1 MVDLDAALF
10 HDFLE
15 RSMADWIGH
24 IPADAPQNHLTFK
37 MATPELDHRAVSLD
51 PSLAIIPWVSVTQSL
66 RQNPR
71 AF

>member
-15 RSMADWIGH
+15 PSIADWIGH

-37 MATPELDHRAVSLD
+37 MATP
-51 PSLAIIPWVSVTQSL
+51 
-66 RQNPR
+66 
-71 AF
+71 